1 MSTKLV
7 IVESPNKVRS
17 IAGYL
22 GPDFD
27 VEASVGHIR
36 DLAQPSE
43 LPAAQKKGPYGK
55 FAVDVEDGFKPY
67 YVINPDKKKTVA
79 QLRRALKNADELYL
93 ATDDDREGEAI
104 AWHLK
109 EVLKPTVPVRRMTFT
124 EITKEAVTRA
134 LGTTRDI
141 DTDRVDAQE
150 TRRILDRLV
159 GYEISPVLWRKVRA
173 GLSAGRVQSVATR
186 LVVERERERM
196 AFVTAGYWGVEARL
210 AAGAGAGGGAGTG
223 ATADVDGAADVVG
236 GAGAGGADGTD
247 EPAGTPFTARLTSLD
262 GRRVATGRDFT
273 DAGALRPAAVKAAV
287 VHLHEA
293 GARAVADAVMRSR
306 PRVSGVEDKPYR
318 RRPAAPFTTSTL
330 QQEAS
335 RKLRMN
341 PRETM
346 RVAQGLYENGFIT
359 YMRTDSTVLSGQAVA
374 AARAQAA
381 ELYGAEYVPTRP
393 RVYATRAKNAQ
404 EAHEAIRPA
413 GDHFRTPAQVA
424 GSLTGS
430 QFRLYE
436 LIWKRTVASQ
446 MADAVGSTATVH
458 VEVPLTGAGSG
469 ADRSAGAQRGAS
481 APAPGAGADA
491 DRSFST
497 ADFTASG
504 TVITFRGFLAA
515 YEEGRDAERY
525 ESESAGS
532 TGSTGSTGA
541 GGKAGAKSD
550 KDVRLPAMSA
560 GDDLSALSAE
570 ASGHETTPPP
580 RYTEASLVKALEE
593 REIGRPSTY
602 ASIMSTIADR
612 GYVDHRG
619 QALVP
624 TWLAFAV
631 TRLLEENFAELVDY
645 DFTASMEA
653 DLDRI
658 AAGREDRVAW
668 LTRFYFGSRARSTGA
683 LAADD
688 VVAAE
693 AEQGLKAMVEN
704 LGEIDARAIN
714 SIEIGEGITLRVGRY
729 GPYLE
734 DAEGKRAN
742 VPADIA
748 PDELTVAR
756 ARELFARAADDGRE
770 LGTDP
775 ATGRTI
781 VAKDGRY
788 GPYVTE
794 VLPEPAAEGGAEA
807 ARDAQGAG
815 STGRTKSTGATGTTG
830 AKRRG
835 TRKSA
840 APKPRT
846 ASLFKSMDL
855 STVTL
860 EQALDLL
867 SLPRVVGRD
876 AEGVDITAHNGR
888 YGPYL
893 KKGTDS
899 RSLETEE
906 ELFTVTL
913 EQALELF
920 AQPKRRRGQ
929 AAARGPLRELG
940 TDPESG
946 RPVVIKDGRFGPYF
960 TDGVTNVT
968 LRRGDDPATVTPERA
983 YELLAEKRA
992 KGPVKKRTTRKK
1004 TAKTTKTTRTSA
1016 KTAKSSAKK
1025 TTAAAEKSAKATSG
1039 RPKAAGRA
1047 TKAAAEKPS

>member
-22 GPDFD
+22 GPEFD

-36 DLAQPSE
+36 DLPQPSE
-43 LPAAQKKGPYGK
+43 LPATMKKGPYGK
-55 FAVDVEDGFKPY
+55 FAVDVEDDFTPY
-67 YVINPDKKKTVA
+67 YVVNPDKKKTVA
-79 QLRRALKNADELYL
+79 QLKKALKNADELYL

-104 AWHLK
+104 AWHLQQ
-109 EVLKPTVPVRRMTFT
+109 VLKPKVPVRRMVFT
-124 EITKEAVTRA
+124 EITREAVTRA
-134 LGTTRDI
+134 LSNTRDLDI
-141 DTDRVDAQE
+141 HLVDAQE

-159 GYEISPVLWRKVRA
+159 GYEVSPVLWRKVRA

-196 AFVTAGYWGVEARL
+196 AFRSASYWGVEADFSTVL
-210 AAGAGAGGGAGTG
+210 SPVDV
-223 ATADVDGAADVVG
+223 TARQDAS
-236 GAGAGGADGTD
+236 
-247 EPAGTPFTARLTSLD
+247 FTARLVTLD
-262 GRRVATGRDFT
+262 GRRVATGRDFN
-273 DAGALRPAAVKAAV
+273 DDGELRPAAVKASA
-287 VHLHEA
+287 VHLHQV
-293 GARAVADAVMRSR
+293 GATAVAEAIGRGE
-306 PRVSGVEDKPYR
+306 PRVAGVEDKPYK

-374 AARAQAA
+374 AARSQVA
-381 ELYGAEYVPTRP
+381 ELYGAEYVPERP
-393 RVYATRAKNAQ
+393 RVYSSKSKGAQ

-413 GDHFRTPAQVA
+413 GDHFRTPAQVS
-424 GSLTGS
+424 GELTGA

-446 MADAVGSTATVH
+446 MADAVGSTATVT
-458 VEVPLTGAGSG
+458 VEVPLTPAAGESRDSG
-469 ADRSAGAQRGAS
+469 
-481 APAPGAGADA
+481 PT
-491 DRSFST
+491 FST
-497 ADFTASG
+497 AGLTASG

-525 ESESAGS
+525 QEDSGTTTKDA
-532 TGSTGSTGA
+532 
-541 GGKAGAKSD
+541 
-550 KDVRLPAMSA
+550 KDVRLPSMISGQELA
-560 GDDLSALSAE
+560 ALAAE

-602 ASIMSTIADR
+602 AATMSTISDR

-631 TRLLEENFAELVDY
+631 TRLLEENFTELVDY
-645 DFTASMEA
+645 DFTASMER

-658 AAGREDRVAW
+658 AAGEEDRVAW
-668 LTRFYFGSRARSTGA
+668 LRRFYNGQGASGAAVEETAPAAGELDAAAALRA
-683 LAADD
+683 
-688 VVAAE
+688 
-693 AEQGLKAMVEN
+693 QGLKGLVDN
-704 LGEIDARAIN
+704 LGEIDARAVN

-734 DAEGKRAN
+734 DGEGKRAN
-742 VPADIA
+742 VPADVA
-748 PDELTVAR
+748 PDELTVDK

-770 LGTDP
+770 LGVDP
-775 ATGRTI
+775 VSGHVI
-781 VAKDGRY
+781 IAKDGRY

-794 VLPEPAAEGGAEA
+794 VLPDPEEVAGTAAA
-807 ARDAQGAG
+807 D
-815 STGRTKSTGATGTTG
+815 
-830 AKRRG
+830 
-835 TRKSA
+835 SA
-840 APKPRT
+840 AADGQSATKPARTATSTKTRRTAKAAKPKPRT
-846 ASLFKSMDL
+846 ASLLRSMDL

-867 SLPRVVGRD
+867 SLPRVVGQD
-876 AEGVDITAHNGR
+876 PESGADITAQNGR

-893 KKGTDS
+893 KKGADS

-906 ELFTVTL
+906 QIFTVTL
-913 EQALELF
+913 EQALEIF

-940 TDPESG
+940 EDPATG
-946 RPVVIKDGRFGPYF
+946 KPVVIKDGRFGPYF
-960 TDGVTNVT
+960 TDGETNVT

-983 YELLAEKRA
+983 FELLAEKRA
-992 KGPVKKRTTRKK
+992 KGPAKKRTTRK
-1004 TAKTTKTTRTSA
+1004 TT
-1016 KTAKSSAKK
+1016 AKK
-1025 TTAAAEKSAKATSG
+1025 TTAKKTAAKKTTAK
-1039 RPKAAGRA
+1039 
-1047 TKAAAEKPS
+1047 KAAAKTATSKAAASKEA

>member
-22 GPDFD
+22 GPEFD

-36 DLAQPSE
+36 DLPQPSE
-43 LPAAQKKGPYGK
+43 LPATMKKGPYGK
-55 FAVDVEDGFKPY
+55 FAVDVEDDFTPY
-67 YVINPDKKKTVA
+67 YVVNPDKKKTVT
-79 QLRRALKNADELYL
+79 QLKKALKNADELYL

-104 AWHLK
+104 AWHLQQ
-109 EVLKPTVPVRRMTFT
+109 VLKPKVPVRRMVFT
-124 EITKEAVTRA
+124 EITREAVTRA
-134 LGTTRDI
+134 LSNTRDLDI
-141 DTDRVDAQE
+141 HLVDAQE

-159 GYEISPVLWRKVRA
+159 GYEVSPVLWRKVRA

-196 AFVTAGYWGVEARL
+196 AFRSASYWGVEADFSTVL
-210 AAGAGAGGGAGTG
+210 SPVDV
-223 ATADVDGAADVVG
+223 TARQDAS
-236 GAGAGGADGTD
+236 
-247 EPAGTPFTARLTSLD
+247 FTARLVTLD
-262 GRRVATGRDFT
+262 GRRVATGRDFN
-273 DAGALRPAAVKAAV
+273 DDGELRPAAVKASA
-287 VHLHEA
+287 VHLHQV
-293 GARAVADAVMRSR
+293 GATAVAEAISR
-306 PRVSGVEDKPYR
+306 GEPRVAGVEDKPYK

-374 AARAQAA
+374 AARSQVA
-381 ELYGAEYVPTRP
+381 ELYGAEYVPERP
-393 RVYATRAKNAQ
+393 RVYASKSKGAQ

-413 GDHFRTPAQVA
+413 GDHFRTPAQVS
-424 GSLTGS
+424 GELTGA

-446 MADAVGSTATVH
+446 MADAVGSTATVT
-458 VEVPLTGAGSG
+458 VEVPLTPAAGESRDSG
-469 ADRSAGAQRGAS
+469 
-481 APAPGAGADA
+481 PT
-491 DRSFST
+491 FST
-497 ADFTASG
+497 AGLTASG

-525 ESESAGS
+525 QEDSGASAKDS
-532 TGSTGSTGA
+532 
-541 GGKAGAKSD
+541 
-550 KDVRLPAMSA
+550 KDVRLPAMITGQELA
-560 GDDLSALSAE
+560 ALAAE

-602 ASIMSTIADR
+602 AATMSTISDR

-631 TRLLEENFAELVDY
+631 TRLLEENFTELVDY
-645 DFTASMEA
+645 DFTASMER

-658 AAGREDRVAW
+658 AAGEEDRVAW
-668 LTRFYFGSRARSTGA
+668 LRRFYNGQGA
-683 LAADD
+683 SGA
-688 VVAAE
+688 AAE
-693 AEQGLKAMVEN
+693 DAAPTAGELDAAAALRAQGLKGLVDN
-704 LGEIDARAIN
+704 LGEIDARAVN

-734 DAEGKRAN
+734 DGEGKRAN
-742 VPADIA
+742 VPADVA
-748 PDELTVAR
+748 PDELTVDK

-770 LGTDP
+770 LGVDP
-775 ATGRTI
+775 VSGHVI
-781 VAKDGRY
+781 IAKDGRY

-794 VLPEPAAEGGAEA
+794 VLPDPEEMAGTAAADSATADGQSATKPAKTATSTKTRRTAKA
-807 ARDAQGAG
+807 A
-815 STGRTKSTGATGTTG
+815 K
-830 AKRRG
+830 
-835 TRKSA
+835 
-840 APKPRT
+840 PKPRT
-846 ASLFKSMDL
+846 ASLMRSMDL

-867 SLPRVVGRD
+867 SLPRVVGQD
-876 AEGVDITAHNGR
+876 PESGADITAQNGR

-906 ELFTVTL
+906 QIFTVTL
-913 EQALELF
+913 EQALEIF

-940 TDPESG
+940 EDPATG
-946 RPVVIKDGRFGPYF
+946 KPVVIKDGRFGPYF
-960 TDGVTNVT
+960 TDGETNVT

-983 YELLAEKRA
+983 FELLAEKRA
-992 KGPVKKRTTRKK
+992 KGPAKKRTTRK
-1004 TAKTTKTTRTSA
+1004 TT
-1016 KTAKSSAKK
+1016 AKK
-1025 TTAAAEKSAKATSG
+1025 TTAKKTAAKKTTAKKAAAKTATSG
-1039 RPKAAGRA
+1039 TAASKEA
-1047 TKAAAEKPS
+1047 